1 MPKYNLGQYFTKNLS
16 LKQKLYDFILNSPS
30 NILEPC
36 FGQGDLI
43 HFVKSQ
49 NPYVSFDGYEIDES
63 IQLLETL
70 EKEKITFTYTDFL
83 TANIEKKY
91 DTIIGNPPYVKTK
104 KGNLYIDFVEKCFHL
119 LNECGELI
127 FIVPSDFFK
136 LTSSTKILNVM
147 TQNGSFT
154 HIYHPHDEKLFEN
167 ASIDILIF
175 RYMKKKK
182 NIQNKLV
189 LYNDKMMYLCNSNGL
204 ITFQENEYINES
216 GDNFLIKDTFKVCVG
231 LVSGKDEIYKNET
244 LGNIQVTNG
253 DNKVEKYIFLEKFPS
268 DDDKVNMHLLKHKQ
282 DLLSRKIK
290 KFNESNWF
298 EWGAP
303 RNIGLI
309 KKNFGKACLYLH
321 NLSRK
326 KKVAFIGKVTYFGGG
341 LIMLMPKNDD
351 IDLEKVENYL
361 NSDMFKNKFT
371 FSGRFKIGHRQISNS
386 LIDKKIIYK

>member
-1 MPKYNLGQYFTKNLS
+1 MPKYNLGQYFTKNVS
-16 LKQKLYDFILNSPS
+16 LKQKLYDLILNNPS

-49 NPYVSFDGYEIDES
+49 NPAVSFDGYEIDNS

-70 EKEKITFTYTDFL
+70 KKEKITFTYTDFL
-83 TANIEKKY
+83 TTNIEKKY

-104 KGNLYIDFVEKCFHL
+104 NGNLYIDFVEKCFHL

-216 GDNFLIKDTFKVCVG
+216 GDNFFIKDTFNVCVG

-244 LGNIQVTNG
+244 LGNILVKT
-253 DNKVEKYIFLEKFPS
+253 
-268 DDDKVNMHLLKHKQ
+268 
-282 DLLSRKIK
+282 IK
-290 KFNESNWF
+290 
-298 EWGAP
+298 
-303 RNIGLI
+303 
-309 KKNFGKACLYLH
+309 
-321 NLSRK
+321 
-326 KKVAFIGKVTYFGGG
+326 
-341 LIMLMPKNDD
+341 
-351 IDLEKVENYL
+351 
-361 NSDMFKNKFT
+361 
-371 FSGRFKIGHRQISNS
+371 
-386 LIDKKIIYK
+386 

>member
-1 MPKYNLGQYFTKNLS
+1 MPKYNLGQYFTKNVF
-16 LKQKLYDFILNSPS
+16 LKQKLYGLILNNPS

-136 LTSSTKILNVM
+136 LTSSTKILNLM
-147 TQNGSFT
+147 TQKGSFT

-167 ASIDILIF
+167 ASIDVLIF

-204 ITFQENEYINES
+204 ITFQENEYTNES
-216 GDNFLIKDTFKVCVG
+216 ADNFLIKDTFHVCVG

-244 LGNIQVTNG
+244 LGNILVING
-253 DNKVEKYIFLEKFPS
+253 DNKVEKYIFIEKFPS

-326 KKVAFIGKVTYFGGG
+326 KKVAFIGKVNYFGGG

-361 NSDMFKNKFT
+361 NSEMFKNKFT